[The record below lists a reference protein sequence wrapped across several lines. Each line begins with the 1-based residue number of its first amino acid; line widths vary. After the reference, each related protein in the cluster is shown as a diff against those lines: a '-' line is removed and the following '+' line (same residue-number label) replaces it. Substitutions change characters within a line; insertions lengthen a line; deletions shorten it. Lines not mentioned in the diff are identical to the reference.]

1 MTISI
6 FLVDVTMM
14 DLLKNKNMM
23 MMMMMMIR
31 VSCPNCIFF
40 FLDTDVAR
48 EIYIVPHAKRLQ
60 GTQIYMGTVF
70 HSNAQQLT
78 DYSP

>member
-6 FLVDVTMM
+6 FLVDVTML
-14 DLLKNKNMM
+14 DLLKNKNDDDDDTC
-23 MMMMMMIR
+23 
-31 VSCPNCIFF
+31 VSCFNFIFL

-60 GTQIYMGTVF
+60 GTQIYMGTVL
-70 HSNAQQLT
+70 HSNT
-78 DYSP
+78 ST

>member
-1 MTISI
+1 MTIYI

-14 DLLKNKNMM
+14 DLLKNKNMK
-23 MMMMMMIR
+23 MMMIR
-31 VSCPNCIFF
+31 VSRSNFIFF

-48 EIYIVPHAKRLQ
+48 EIYIVPHTKRLQ

-70 HSNAQQLT
+70 HSNT
-78 DYSP
+78 TT